1 MDKVS
6 VAVSFIVAIF
16 GIAYPVIFQ
25 VISRLDEKYNSEFI
39 LELFNHGKEGR
50 AFKWIL
56 GLSVFSII
64 LYMLDLQP
72 LSDFGLLNP
81 IINNSALLIL
91 LFCTLLLIIAFFV
104 LVEKVLVYYTPSRL
118 FTDLSK
124 KHKENSGNSNNYFLA
139 VTDVLLKSVQENNE
153 KLIKSAFAFF
163 DEEYQEV
170 EIDKKSGIA
179 IYRDVDYEFFYRLLE
194 ALTNLKSIRLNYL
207 KAWVVNKRWIINAT
221 DYHLVSDQSKQ
232 WFWEYLLLAVKSNDD
247 DLVLIF
253 WENSASYFTSYLKRV
268 EIEFD
273 VEKFDIANQE
283 DIIRRD
289 KEREEYLDMFYA
301 LGGLLLYKERYSCI
315 QRIFRYTTSIPPDYV
330 LLPIS
335 MGEVLKR
342 FIIFRDPLERKFTF
356 INHTYRF
363 PEMEGLNSISIIK
376 NWITKYIALLLIR
389 QYSIQ
394 PFLINMD
401 PLELPKPPKEQ
412 LDKRLL
418 MDNIEL
424 LNNQVQKIL
433 NNKQLLAATKLD
445 FITPEWLKE
454 QSKPHPIE
462 LIGSYK
468 KLLETEFEN
477 TQINQ
482 KISSDKKENFYTTSA
497 RIINDRINRYEP
509 IINRGEILK
518 GYQSRFLY
526 GERSLVH
533 KDPFTDNND
542 TSYMNYESFL
552 AEDVALQIRN
562 LFPQIFLEL
571 KTREFL
577 LTITNI
583 FSAIDNLKLS
593 QEFTIICFG
602 IDINWLTVQLKTAGV
617 ITQNSYNG
625 IPLICYPGSF
635 NSEVQQSVFVIKKS
649 DQPHIVFHEVEK
661 EILEKYALE
670 KIEKNINLYASIVPL
685 SENTSL
691 LNELAISNKD
701 KDLKKFVLLSLTMNM
716 EIGWKKDAKCLMFK
730 VYTKYRESGIPNK
743 IDEVM
748 KANTLI

>member
-6 VAVSFIVAIF
+6 IAVSFIVAIF

-25 VISRLDEKYNSEFI
+25 VISRLDEKYNSELI
-39 LELFNHGKEGR
+39 LELFNNGKEGK

-64 LYMLDLQP
+64 LYMLNLQP
-72 LSDFGLLNP
+72 LRDFGILSPLL
-81 IINNSALLIL
+81 NNSALLL
-91 LFCTLLLIIAFFV
+91 LLISTLLLIISFFV
-104 LVEKVLVYYTPSRL
+104 LVEKVLVYYTPSKL
-118 FTDLSK
+118 FTYLSK
-124 KHKENSGNSNNYFLA
+124 KHKKSSDNSNTYLLA
-139 VTDVLLKSVQENNE
+139 VTDVLLKSVQESNE
-153 KLIKSAFAFF
+153 KLIISAYSFF
-163 DEEYQEV
+163 DEEYQNV
-170 EIDKKSGIA
+170 EIDKKTGKDL
-179 IYRDVDYEFFYRLLE
+179 YRDVDFKIFYRLLE
-194 ALTNLKSIRLNYL
+194 ALMNQQNLHLSYLKSW
-207 KAWVVNKRWIINAT
+207 AVNKRWIINAT
-221 DYHLVSDQSKQ
+221 DYHMVSDKSKQ
-232 WFWEYLLLAVKSNDD
+232 WFWEYLLLAVKKEDD
-247 DLVLIF
+247 DLILTF
-253 WENSASYFTSYLKRV
+253 WENSVSYFTSYLKRV

-273 VEKFDIANQE
+273 VDRSEIANQE

-335 MGEVLKR
+335 MGDVLKR

-394 PFLINMD
+394 PYLINMD

-418 MDNIEL
+418 LDNIEL

-552 AEDVALQIRN
+552 AEIVALQLRN
-562 LFPQIFLEL
+562 LLPQVFIEL
-571 KTREFL
+571 KTKEFL
-577 LTITNI
+577 LTITGI
-583 FSAIDNLKLS
+583 FTAIDNLKLS

-602 IDINWLTVQLKTAGV
+602 IDINWLTTQLKTGA
-617 ITQNSYNG
+617 ITKNTYNG
-625 IPLICYPGSF
+625 IPLFCYPGSY

-649 DQPHIVFHEVEK
+649 DQPHIVFHEVEE

-730 VYTKYRESGIPNK
+730 VYSKYRESGIPNK

-748 KANTLI
+748 RVDILN